1 MLPPVYSQRGLLLT
15 HVPFRERVYFRGDF
29 NQTPTAIAKIDQ
41 GYLCLLAKKVLKAR
55 ISSWLCA
62 VACRGKFSWQRMA
75 EKSEGVFTDVFFL
88 NYNKAFAWQDELF
101 MHWHIRNTAG

>member
-41 GYLCLLAKKVLKAR
+41 GYLCFV
-55 ISSWLCA
+55 
-62 VACRGKFSWQRMA
+62 GEEGPQ
-75 EKSEGVFTDVFFL
+75 SED
-88 NYNKAFAWQDELF
+88 
-101 MHWHIRNTAG
+101 IITAMCCGL